1 MAQWLKK
8 ICLPAQKMQEMRVQ
22 SLGPEDLL
30 EKEMAYFIYIWGERK
45 RERDL
50 F

>member
-1 MAQWLKK
+1 M
-8 ICLPAQKMQEMRVQ
+8 QKMQEMRVQ
-22 SLGPEDLL
+22 SLGQEDLL
-30 EKEMAYFIYIWGERK
+30 EKEMTYFMSIWRERK

>member
-1 MAQWLKK
+1 M
-8 ICLPAQKMQEMRVQ
+8 QKMQEMRVQ
-22 SLGPEDLL
+22 SLGQEDLL
-30 EKEMAYFIYIWGERK
+30 EKEMTYFMYIWRERK

>member
-1 MAQWLKK
+1 M
-8 ICLPAQKMQEMRVQ
+8 QKMQEMRGQ
-22 SLGPEDLL
+22 SLGQEDLL
-30 EKEMAYFIYIWGERK
+30 EKEMAYFMYIQKERK